1 MSIAELNT
9 SPNVDAVMLELE
21 KYDLVQH
28 ALELEAYGVTI
39 VPREKLGV
47 SKRWASKLRNA
58 ILNTCEK
65 RNGVKIGNYRNSK
78 VSGEGL
84 AKNS

>member
-9 SPNVDAVMLELE
+9 SPNADAIMLELE

-47 SKRWASKLRNA
+47 SKRWVSTLRKS
-58 ILNTCEK
+58 ILSTC
-65 RNGVKIGNYRNSK
+65 
-78 VSGEGL
+78 
-84 AKNS
+84 